1 TRFSRD
7 WSSDVC
13 SSDLEAVTHR
23 NRDHRDAID
32 EREAVEAETGREP
45 ELPAPHGEV
54 LAHQRHLLHRVVA
67 GRRRHVERLQ
77 EDELTEAREVGGED
91 EAAVDTEPAADA
103 R

>member
-1 TRFSRD
+1 TRARKRHARQTEQR
-7 WSSDVC
+7 
-13 SSDLEAVTHR
+13 DLEAVTHR

-77 EDELTEAREVGGED
+77 EDELTEAQNGSASWRERVESKTG
-91 EAAVDTEPAADA
+91 
-103 R
+103 